1 MQNSVS
7 IKRIGRVLS
16 LGVLSL
22 ALGCESVALL
32 PREDVDRR
40 NGERRVDNRNDR
52 FEARRDE
59 MHGTVQDVDERRR
72 EIRLR
77 TDDGRNTL
85 VRYDANTRI
94 ADGNHD
100 LRAESLRSGDEI
112 TIRLGRDLGGE
123 RYADAIRVVDRRGGW
138 SR

>member
-1 MQNSVS
+1 MKDSVS
-7 IKRIGRVLS
+7 IKRMGRVLS
-16 LGVLSL
+16 LGILAL

-40 NGERRVDNRNDR
+40 AGDRRENRNDR

-59 MHGTVQDVDERRR
+59 MVGTVQDVDERRR

-77 TDDGRNTL
+77 TDDGRNSL

-94 ADGNHD
+94 SDGNRD
-100 LRAESLRSGDEI
+100 LRPESLRSGDEI
-112 TIRLGRDLGGE
+112 TVRLGRDSGGE